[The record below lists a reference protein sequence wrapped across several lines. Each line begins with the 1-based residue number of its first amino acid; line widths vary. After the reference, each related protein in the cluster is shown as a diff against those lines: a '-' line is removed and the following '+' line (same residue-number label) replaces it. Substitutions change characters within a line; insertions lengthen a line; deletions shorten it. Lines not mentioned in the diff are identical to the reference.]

1 MSCHAGSVSTIALYY
16 PRMRF
21 QSEDWLK
28 LAMLTWDQVGR
39 IRPRLAMD
47 ADSDL
52 VRELAAESDFLF
64 DLEPTE
70 RELDTVGRV
79 FGEIVELGGASLRER
94 FSVASAPQAPPQ
106 PHSAGLRAR
115 YPGLTWVYAGGAG
128 RKMTH
133 HLLLSLVD
141 AELAIVREQDGA
153 THVGLHPAFARIYL
167 TALADAVTEN
177 ALLSPVTD
185 DLDVHSAV
193 GTLDRLYE
201 LLLVKGTTRPAI
213 GDVDHAYI
221 HIAVEAVLRPVNI
234 TEVPVRRLIDFRER
248 HAAELAAFRKHVGSL
263 AEELARI
270 GAIENPVAAHA
281 HLHSVYRTTT
291 KPQLDELRRA
301 LHGFGLESGTGMLG
315 LKVDLTGA
323 SGTVVGGFAAAAGQ
337 PVVAAA
343 GLTLT
348 IAPYVAGRLKARRTL
363 REQSSVAYLLAVDR
377 DLASRSLFKRR

>member
-1 MSCHAGSVSTIALYY
+1 
-16 PRMRF
+16 MRF
-21 QSEDWLK
+21 RSEDWLK

-52 VRELAAESDFLF
+52 VRELTAESDFLF
-64 DLEPTE
+64 DLEPSE
-70 RELDTVGRV
+70 RDLGTVGKV
-79 FGEIVELGGASLRER
+79 FGEIVELGGAELRDR
-94 FSVASAPQAPPQ
+94 FGVHGALAAPPQ
-106 PHSAGLRAR
+106 PRSAGLRDR
-115 YPGLTWVYAGGAG
+115 YPGLVWVYAGDAG
-128 RKMTH
+128 RKIAH
-133 HLLLSLVD
+133 ALLLSLVE
-141 AELAIVREQDGA
+141 AELAVVQDEDGV
-153 THVGLHPAFARIYL
+153 THVGLHPVFARIYL

-177 ALLSPVTD
+177 ALLCPVTD
-185 DLDVHSAV
+185 DRDAHSAV

-201 LLLVKGTTRPAI
+201 LLLDKGAARPAI
-213 GDVDHAYI
+213 GDIDHAYI

-234 TEVPVRRLIDFRER
+234 AEVPVRTLIDFRER

-270 GAIENPVAAHA
+270 GAIESPVAAHA
-281 HLHSVYRTTT
+281 HLHSVYRATT

-301 LHGFGLESGTGMLG
+301 LRGFGLESGTGMLG

-348 IAPYVAGRLKARRTL
+348 IAPYVAGRLKARRAL